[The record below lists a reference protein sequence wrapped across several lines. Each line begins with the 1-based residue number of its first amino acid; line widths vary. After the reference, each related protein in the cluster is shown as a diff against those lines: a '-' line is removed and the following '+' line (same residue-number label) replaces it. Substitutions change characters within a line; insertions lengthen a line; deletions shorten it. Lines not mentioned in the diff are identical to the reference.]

1 MSNMIA
7 TLCHHLQ
14 EFSCIKTE
22 KKKAVRIVNI
32 RATSFADDSS
42 VVCSELRL
50 VVCGVTYGAVQSFT
64 ESKQGDSKPFI

>member
-14 EFSCIKTE
+14 ELSCIKT
-22 KKKAVRIVNI
+22 AVRIVNI